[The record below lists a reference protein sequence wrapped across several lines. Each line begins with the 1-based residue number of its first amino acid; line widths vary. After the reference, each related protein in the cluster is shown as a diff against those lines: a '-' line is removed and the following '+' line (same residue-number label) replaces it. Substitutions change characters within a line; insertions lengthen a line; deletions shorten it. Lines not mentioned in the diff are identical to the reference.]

1 MSFTARKIPQGLV
14 ESRRFQAKAV
24 WLGEEAYPKYII
36 PPPASKLDE
45 YLEVTFVNENL
56 KSIRARELQKLIL
69 LGLCKRIGSERK

>member
-56 KSIRARELQKLIL
+56 KSIRTSFGKSL
-69 LGLCKRIGSERK
+69 LLFKMD